1 MEKEIKPLSEL
12 SGIPKSIAETDQ
24 RLKMIKRQ
32 KEIIK
37 DLPNLMEN
45 IELDSRV
52 IDDLLWARRYRLEN
66 NLPCWLMTIPE
77 VLLIND
83 SDLLERIGD
92 DELCNWKTDGAL
104 DSIIDSNCRT
114 INPARSWVHVFV
126 QRVKPE
132 FINHNNILNWL
143 TESGGFLHE
152 KCFATEINHL
162 KYGVTT
168 LADAMHRS
176 FMAYLCGV
184 DRISSRTA
192 KEHPI
197 DTTDIEDQKVEF
209 DFFEKLQN
217 EGVRVADEHIAE
229 VRKSSGSIKNP
240 NDLRFDE
247 ILSNLGIS
255 IAGFGTNKENA
266 EIDFGSKGE
275 TILKNLLLNDKEF
288 EYVPN
293 AEELIKNNIK
303 FIESYIGKDLKSGG
317 RSHRVKGLSV
327 ILRMMDKLNDE
338 QEEYFIEFLKSKNIN
353 LTDTQWTNQC
363 VHNFATT
370 TAFIRLAL
378 EFNQWY
384 REEKEEGNL
393 FTFAWFKKE
402 LFYINN
408 PETPAYVRRCLSG
421 KPTHEEIK

>member
-12 SGIPKSIAETDQ
+12 SGIPKSIAELEE
-24 RLKMIKRQ
+24 RKKMIKKQ
-32 KEIIK
+32 QEIVDDI
-37 DLPNLMEN
+37 PNLMKN

-52 IDDLLWARRYRLEN
+52 VDDLLWARRYRLEN
-66 NLPCWLMTIPE
+66 NLPCWFMTIPE

-92 DELCNWKTDGAL
+92 DKLCKWKTDGAL
-104 DSIIDSNCRT
+104 DSIIDPNCRT

-132 FINHNNILNWL
+132 FINHNKILGWL

-152 KCFATEINHL
+152 KCFATEIKHL

-197 DTTDIEDQKVEF
+197 NTSDVEDQQVEF

-240 NDLRFDE
+240 NDVKFDK
-247 ILSNLGIS
+247 ILTDLGIS
-255 IAGFGTNKENA
+255 MAGFGINKNEA
-266 EIDFGSKGE
+266 EMDFGAKGE
-275 TILKNLLLNDKEF
+275 TILKNLLLNSKEF

-293 AEELIKNNIK
+293 AAKLIEDNMD
-303 FIESYIGKDLKSGG
+303 FIESYIGKNLKQGG
-317 RSHRVKGLSV
+317 RTHRVKGLSV
-327 ILRMMDKLNDE
+327 ILRMIDKLNDE
-338 QEEYFIEFLKSKNIN
+338 QREYFNEFLESENIN
-353 LTDTQWTNQC
+353 LTDSQWTNQC
-363 VHNFATT
+363 VHNCGTT

-384 REEKEEGNL
+384 REKMEEGNL
-393 FTFAWFKKE
+393 LTLAWFKKE
-402 LFYINN
+402 LLHINN
-408 PETPAYVRRCLSG
+408 PETAAYVRRCLSG